1 MILVLGRI
9 VSRISGRMDSMKR
22 ICFCLL
28 CLWLLLPA
36 GGHAASMMEA
46 AYWEA
51 RAGSLGDVQ
60 VATREEIRGMN
71 AAIREKDDFSVDL
84 ATYPEELSAE
94 TVRGFIRELTP
105 SGAGLSTRDENGAEH
120 RVTPQD
126 EEELLSLRGDDDITK
141 PVAVRYAITVTRTN
155 LRFLPTEQA
164 WFDAAGSRK
173 EDRLQGTAADPA
185 EPVAVL
191 ADSEDKKYCFVQMR
205 NYRGWVEKK
214 TLAFTDRAVWLSYV
228 SPDRFLVVT
237 VNLATVQTHGDHK
250 EIFQMGSRI
259 PLLGHAWQVWTVRI
273 PRADASGR
281 LEEQKVAIP
290 HDVKM
295 FHEGYLSYTTNNLV
309 RQSFRFIGDVYGWG
323 GLDNSVDSSALAADV
338 YRTVGIEL
346 PRDSARQEMA
356 MSHIV
361 KLPEILTEAERIP
374 VIATAMPGSLLF
386 QPGQVS
392 VLLGTTT
399 EGKPMVLQ
407 ALYSYGTKGTNG
419 DEVQYPCRV
428 LLSSLNLLGEDGR
441 TFCRRLTSVGTMI
454 PE

>member
-1 MILVLGRI
+1 
-9 VSRISGRMDSMKR
+9 
-22 ICFCLL
+22 
-28 CLWLLLPA
+28 
-36 GGHAASMMEA
+36 MMEP

-51 RAGSLGDVQ
+51 RAGSLGDVV
-60 VATREEIRGMN
+60 VAGRSEITLMN

-84 ATYPEELSAE
+84 SEYPQVLSGDTVRDWIKELS
-94 TVRGFIRELTP
+94 VPGM
-105 SGAGLSTRDENGAEH
+105 GLSLRDENDTVR
-120 RVTPQD
+120 RVEPRD
-126 EEELLSLRGDDDITK
+126 EEDMLQRQGADSIPANVT
-141 PVAVRYAITVTRTN
+141 VRYAVTVTRAN
-155 LRFLPTEQA
+155 IRFMPTVEA
-164 WFDAAGSRK
+164 WFDASGVRR
-173 EDRLQGTAADPA
+173 EDRLQGTAVDPA
-185 EPVAVL
+185 EPLAVL
-191 ADSEDKKYCFVQMR
+191 ADSSDKKFCFVQMR
-205 NYRGWVEKK
+205 NYRGWIEKSSI
-214 TLAFTDRAVWLSYV
+214 AFTDRPVWLMNYV
-228 SPDRFLVVT
+228 APDRFLVVT
-237 VNLATVQTHGDHK
+237 ANLAEVQINEKDR

-259 PLLGHAWQVWTVRI
+259 PMLGHAWQVWTVRM

-281 LEEQKVAIP
+281 LEEKKVAIP

-309 RQSFRFIGDVYGWG
+309 RQAFRFIGDVYGWG

-346 PRDSARQEMA
+346 PRDSARQELA
-356 MSHIV
+356 MSHSV
-361 KLPEILTEAERIP
+361 QLPEILTESERIP

-399 EGKPMVLQ
+399 KGNPMVLQ
-407 ALYSYGTKGTNG
+407 ALYSYGTKGASG